1 VKNNERLWEET
12 CCKPKRREFG
22 GKSGESYRLKE
33 E

>member
-1 VKNNERLWEET
+1 MGRNLLQTKKE
-12 CCKPKRREFG
+12 REFG